1 MNLIKMNLD
10 HCYGAMQHVLRL
22 KQLSAFFVCFIKF
35 VELIFI
41 FKMCIRLSKGW
52 ETIGEVWQLCCHED
66 KYWQLTS
73 SNVL

>member
-22 KQLSAFFVCFIKF
+22 TKKQLSAFFVCFIKF

-52 ETIGEVWQLCCHED
+52 ETIG
-66 KYWQLTS
+66 
-73 SNVL
+73 